1 MSPLPE
7 TPMSQAHPSPARRR
21 MLLAAMAAGLTGA
34 GPRLSLAGQAG
45 PQDKRLVLLILRGAL
60 DGLAAVPAW
69 GDPAHAE
76 ARGPLAQFNTA
87 PLPLNGL
94 FAMHP
99 LLPQMHQMYGAGEL
113 AVLHAVGMPY
123 QERSHF
129 DAQMLLES
137 GGQHPAELA
146 TGWLGRALAQGKAK
160 SMAFQPTVPLALRGH
175 EAVDTWA
182 PPGRGGG
189 EADGLADLSRRLLDL
204 YAHDP
209 ALARALGRAQELHG
223 QGMAGSTGNTAMT
236 AAAGP
241 NGGASRAA
249 ELARHAAKFLARA
262 DGPQAAVLELGGW
275 DSHANQAMNMAGMA
289 GGNGPGSLGGPLQ
302 SLDAML
308 AALRL
313 GLTEPGTADTWSRSV
328 VLVVTEFGR
337 TVAMNGTR
345 GTDHGSGAA
354 AFVLGGA
361 VKGGRV
367 LADWPGLAV
376 KDRLAGRDL
385 RPTTDLRAL
394 FKTVLHQHLGLP
406 LAVIGRTLL
415 PGSQPLAMLPLL
427 RG

>member
-1 MSPLPE
+1 MQE
-7 TPMSQAHPSPARRR
+7 HKCAEEDDERR
-21 MLLAAMAAGLTGA
+21 
-34 GPRLSLAGQAG
+34 QN
-45 PQDKRLVLLILRGAL
+45 
-60 DGLAAVPAW
+60 
-69 GDPAHAE
+69 E
-76 ARGPLAQFNTA
+76 
-87 PLPLNGL
+87 
-94 FAMHP
+94 
-99 LLPQMHQMYGAGEL
+99 
-113 AVLHAVGMPY
+113 
-123 QERSHF
+123 
-129 DAQMLLES
+129 
-137 GGQHPAELA
+137 
-146 TGWLGRALAQGKAK
+146 
-160 SMAFQPTVPLALRGH
+160 
-175 EAVDTWA
+175 
-182 PPGRGGG
+182 
-189 EADGLADLSRRLLDL
+189 
-204 YAHDP
+204 
-209 ALARALGRAQELHG
+209 
-223 QGMAGSTGNTAMT
+223 
-236 AAAGP
+236 
-241 NGGASRAA
+241 
-249 ELARHAAKFLARA
+249 
-262 DGPQAAVLELGGW
+262 
-275 DSHANQAMNMAGMA
+275 
-289 GGNGPGSLGGPLQ
+289 LGGPLQ